1 MSSLDASFY
10 FIEDENVPMHV
21 GSVLVFDGP
30 APSYGDVIRLFVS
43 RLDQVPRYRQKVKAL
58 PFHVGRPVW
67 VDDDH
72 FNILYHVRHT
82 AVPSPG
88 GEDQLRNLAGRIF
101 AQKLDDKKPLW
112 EAWLVEGLEGGR
124 WAIISKVHHCMID
137 GVSGSDMLQLI
148 LDFKKESALPEPKE
162 WKPAPQPS
170 TLDLVVDGVRDAV
183 VTPVQ
188 HLSAL
193 PALARNMRSLNE
205 IVDFGKTV
213 LGSLPGTARR
223 LVTRAA
229 TSLNGPIG
237 PHRRWVWARANLAEI
252 KQVRKAAGGTVND
265 VILTAITRGFRDLLE
280 KRGELTEGMVVRT
293 MVPVSMRKSD
303 QHNELN
309 NRVSAVLVNLP
320 VGEADPVKRLAS
332 IRAQMDDL
340 KSSRQAAGA
349 DVITNLSNF
358 AAPTLMA
365 LGSRTAMRFPQQI
378 LQTVT
383 TNVPGP
389 RIPLYMLGRPL
400 VEMFPYVPIASTIRI
415 TVGIFSYLDRFT
427 FGINADFDGVPDV
440 QLLADGIRAGFD
452 EMVALAAEAEEKA
465 AAKASEKVAVKPAA
479 KPAAAKPAAAK
490 PAAAKPAPKPRAVR
504 ATSKAATNGVKPET
518 TA

>member
-1 MSSLDASFY
+1 MSSLDAGFY

-82 AVPSPG
+82 AVPTPG

-137 GVSGSDMLQLI
+137 GVSGSDMLQLL
-148 LDFKKESALPEPKE
+148 LDFKQETALPEPKE
-162 WKPAPQPS
+162 WKPAPTPS

-205 IVDFGKTV
+205 ILDFGKTV

-252 KQVRKAAGGTVND
+252 KKVRSVAGGTVND

-400 VEMFPYVPIASTIRI
+400 VEMFPYVPVASTIRI
-415 TVGIFSYLDRFT
+415 TVGIFSYLDKFT

-452 EMVALAAEAEEKA
+452 ELVTLAAEAEEKA
-465 AAKASEKVAVKPAA
+465 EAAKPVAVKPAA
-479 KPAAAKPAAAK
+479 VKPAAVKTGAAK
-490 PAAAKPAPKPRAVR
+490 PAAAKPAPKPRSVKPTA
-504 ATSKAATNGVKPET
+504 KAATNGVKPET

>member
-1 MSSLDASFY
+1 MSSLDAGFY

-43 RLDQVPRYRQKVKAL
+43 RLDQVPRYRQRVKAL

-72 FNILYHVRHT
+72 FQILYHVRHT

-101 AQKLDDKKPLW
+101 AQKLDNNKPLW

-137 GVSGSDMLQLI
+137 GVAGTDMLQLL
-148 LDFKKESALPEPKE
+148 LDFKQESTLPEPKN
-162 WKPAPQPS
+162 WKPEPTPS
-170 TLDLVVDGVRDAV
+170 TLDLMVDGVRDAV
-183 VTPVQ
+183 LTPVQ

-193 PALARNMRSLNE
+193 PALARNLRSFSE
-205 IVDFGKTV
+205 ILDFGKSV
-213 LGSLPGTARR
+213 LASLPGTARR
-223 LVTRAA
+223 LITRAA
-229 TSLNGPIG
+229 TSLNGPNG

-252 KQVRKAAGGTVND
+252 KQVRKVTGGTVND
-265 VILTAITRGFRDLLE
+265 VILAAITRGFRDLLE
-280 KRGELTEGMVVRT
+280 KRGELTDDMVVRT
-293 MVPVSMRKSD
+293 MVPVSMRASD
-303 QHNELN
+303 QHGELN

-320 VGEADPVKRLAS
+320 VGESDARARLTE

-349 DVITNLSNF
+349 DVLTNLSNF

-365 LGSRTAMRFPQQI
+365 LGSRTAMRFPQNI
-378 LQTVT
+378 MQTIT

-389 RIPLYMLGRPL
+389 RVPLFMLGRPM
-400 VEMFPYVPIASTIRI
+400 VEMFPYVPTASTVRI
-415 TVGIFSYLDRFT
+415 TVGIFSYMNNFT

-440 QLLADGIRAGFD
+440 QILADGIRAGFD
-452 EMVALAAEAEEKA
+452 ELVAIAAAAEEA
-465 AAKASEKVAVKPAA
+465 
-479 KPAAAKPAAAK
+479 
-490 PAAAKPAPKPRAVR
+490 
-504 ATSKAATNGVKPET
+504 
-518 TA
+518 

>member
-1 MSSLDASFY
+1 MSSLDAGFY

-43 RLDQVPRYRQKVKAL
+43 RLEQVPRYRQKVKAL

-72 FNILYHVRHT
+72 FQILYHVRHT

-101 AQKLDDKKPLW
+101 AQKLDDKKPMW

-137 GVSGSDMLQLI
+137 GVSGTDMLQL
-148 LDFKKESALPEPKE
+148 LLGTEQESKLPEPKE
-162 WKPAPQPS
+162 WTPAPTPS
-170 TLDLVVDGVRDAV
+170 TLDLMVDGVRDAV
-183 VTPVQ
+183 LTPVQ

-193 PALARNMRSLNE
+193 PALARNLRSFSE
-205 IVDFGKTV
+205 ILDFGKSV

-223 LVTRAA
+223 LFTRAA

-252 KQVRKAAGGTVND
+252 KQIRKVTGGTVND
-265 VILTAITRGFRDLLE
+265 VILAAITRGFRDLLE
-280 KRGELTEGMVVRT
+280 KRGELADDMVVRT
-293 MVPVSMRKSD
+293 MVPVSMRKAD

-320 VGEADPVKRLAS
+320 VGESNPVERLRI
-332 IRAQMDDL
+332 IREQMDDL

-349 DVITNLSNF
+349 DVLTNLSNF

-365 LGSRTAMRFPQQI
+365 LGSRTAMRFPQQV
-378 LQTVT
+378 LQTIT

-389 RIPLYMLGRPL
+389 RVPLYMLGRPL
-400 VEMFPYVPIASTIRI
+400 VEMFPYVPVASTVRI
-415 TVGIFSYLDRFT
+415 TVGIFSYLDKFT

-440 QLLADGIRAGFD
+440 QVLADGVRTGFD
-452 EMVALAAEAEEKA
+452 ELVALSAE
-465 AAKASEKVAVKPAA
+465 
-479 KPAAAKPAAAK
+479 
-490 PAAAKPAPKPRAVR
+490 
-504 ATSKAATNGVKPET
+504 
-518 TA
+518 

>member
-1 MSSLDASFY
+1 MSSLDAGFY

-88 GEDQLRNLAGRIF
+88 GEDQLRNLAGRLF
-101 AQKLDDKKPLW
+101 AQKLDDTKPMW

-137 GVSGSDMLQLI
+137 GVSGTDMLQLI
-148 LDFKKESALPEPKE
+148 LDFKKESVLPEPKE
-162 WKPAPQPS
+162 WKPEPVPS
-170 TLDLVVDGVRDAV
+170 MFDLVVDGVRDAV
-183 VTPVQ
+183 LTPVQ

-193 PALARNMRSLNE
+193 PALARNLRSVNE

-213 LGSLPGTARR
+213 LSSLPGTARR

-252 KQVRKAAGGTVND
+252 KQVRRAAGGTVND

-320 VGEADPVKRLAS
+320 VGESDPVKRLAS

-400 VEMFPYVPIASTIRI
+400 VEMFPYVPVASTIRI
-415 TVGIFSYLDRFT
+415 TVGIFSYLDKFT

-452 EMVALAAEAEEKA
+452 EMVALAAEVEEKA
-465 AAKASEKVAVKPAA
+465 QAAAP
-479 KPAAAKPAAAK
+479 KPAAAKPAAVQPAPAK
-490 PAAAKPAPKPRAVR
+490 PAAAKPRAAKAPAKTVKTTTAR
-504 ATSKAATNGVKPET
+504 TSANGVKPET

>member
-1 MSSLDASFY
+1 MSSTLFQVDRMSSLDASFY

-30 APSYGDVIRLFVS
+30 APSYGDVIRLFLA
-43 RLDQVPRYRQKVKAL
+43 RMDQVPRYRQKVKAL

-67 VDDDH
+67 VD
-72 FNILYHVRHT
+72 
-82 AVPSPG
+82 
-88 GEDQLRNLAGRIF
+88 
-101 AQKLDDKKPLW
+101 DDKKPLW

-148 LDFKKESALPEPKE
+148 LDFRKESVLPEPKE
-162 WKPAPQPS
+162 WKPQPQPS
-170 TLDLVVDGVRDAV
+170 TLDLVIDGVRDAV

-193 PALARNMRSLNE
+193 PAVARNVRSLSE
-205 IVDFGKTV
+205 IMDFGKTV
-213 LGSLPGTARR
+213 LGSLPGTAKR

-252 KQVRKAAGGTVND
+252 KQIRRAAGGTVND

-452 EMVALAAEAEEKA
+452 EMVALAAEAAEKA
-465 AAKASEKVAVKPAA
+465 ETAQKIVDAAPAKPAAKPATA

-490 PAAAKPAPKPRAVR
+490 SAAKKPAPKPRAPR
-504 ATSKAATNGVKPET
+504 ATTKAATNASNNGSKPET